1 VQDVS
6 VTRKYATELRL
17 AVLAVACAAS
27 FGFLFQLQQTPLFEH
42 LAGKSYTMF
51 LWADRLARG
60 TAGPGQAFYGPPLP
74 LWYLSGIVS
83 LFGPG
88 MGVVRLLGGIACV
101 CACALTWDVGRRWGG
116 EAVGLLSALGLAL
129 YGPLYYYEATLPG
142 TALTICLMLGG
153 LAAALRADQ
162 RHRMG
167 FWAASGALF
176 GAAALARPNLHLLAL
191 GLGLWALIGGAGGWR
206 RRIAALALVVVG
218 WAAAQGL
225 HTVID
230 LHLYG
235 RSDNAPTWGISLYV
249 GNGPGAS
256 VGYGTVPFVRASNQD
271 DDVSSF
277 VAEAA
282 RRTGRPLDV
291 AAAGRFWAGETLR
304 YMLRRPAAAA
314 GLILRK
320 AAMCLA
326 PAEIPDNWDYQFW
339 TDRLPVLRWMLRFGH
354 IMALCVVGLALGV
367 MFRRRATA
375 LLGLLLVAYCASM
388 VVTFVLGRYRV
399 LAVPVLLVWAA
410 AGLLNLS
417 DGVRRLR
424 PRAIAAL
431 VAVALLTGG
440 LLLLPP
446 PYDAR
451 ATESNA
457 WVDLGV
463 LYEQDGRPDQAARA
477 YAEALQVNDRQLIA
491 HIYLGDILA
500 ASGDVAGAIGHYE
513 AAGAVGPLSPAEMV
527 RLGRMWLE
535 HGDSAAASAWLLRAL
550 AAQPGAA
557 PAYKGLA
564 ACWRRDGWRLGWGAA
579 RSEGGLASS
588 GGGG

>member
-1 VQDVS
+1 VT

-27 FGFLFQLQQTPLFEH
+27 FGFLFQLQQTPLFDH

-60 TAGPGQAFYGPPLP
+60 AVGPGQAFYGPPLP
-74 LWYLSGIVS
+74 LWYLWSIMS
-83 LFGPG
+83 LFGPD
-88 MGVVRLLGGIACV
+88 MGVVRLFGAIACV
-101 CACALTWDVGRRWGG
+101 CACALTWDVGRRAGG
-116 EAVGLLSALGLAL
+116 EAVGLLAALGLAL

-153 LAAALRADQ
+153 LAAGLRADQ
-162 RHRMG
+162 RHRLG
-167 FWAASGALF
+167 FWAAAGALF
-176 GAAALARPNLHLLAL
+176 GAAALARPNLHLLAF
-191 GLGLWALIGGAGGWR
+191 GLCLWALIAGAGSWR
-206 RRIAALALVVVG
+206 RRLLALALVVVG

-225 HTVID
+225 HAVID

-277 VAEAA
+277 IAEAS
-282 RRTGRPLDV
+282 RRAGRPLDA

-304 YMLRRPAAAA
+304 YVLRRPAAAA
-314 GLILRK
+314 GLLLRK
-320 AAMCLA
+320 AGMCLA
-326 PAEIPDNWDYQFW
+326 PAEIPDNWDYRFW
-339 TDRLPVLRWMLRFGH
+339 ADRLPFLRWTLRFGH
-354 IMALCVVGLALGV
+354 IMALCAFGLALGL
-367 MFRRRATA
+367 MFRRRATGLLA
-375 LLGLLLVAYCASM
+375 LLLLAYCGSM

-410 AGLLNLS
+410 AGVVHLA
-417 DGVRRLR
+417 DGVRRVRL
-424 PRAIAAL
+424 RAIAAV
-431 VAVALLTGG
+431 VAIALLTGG

-446 PYDAR
+446 PYDER

-477 YAEALQVNDRQLIA
+477 YAGALRVNDRQLIA

-513 AAGAVGPLSPAEMV
+513 AAGAVGPLSPVEMV

-535 HGDSAAASAWLLRAL
+535 HGDVAAASAWLLRAL
-550 AAQPGAA
+550 AAQPGDA

-564 ACWRRDGWRLGWGAA
+564 ACWWRSGWRLGWGAA
-579 RSEGGLASS
+579 RSEGGLVSSS
-588 GGGG
+588 GGG